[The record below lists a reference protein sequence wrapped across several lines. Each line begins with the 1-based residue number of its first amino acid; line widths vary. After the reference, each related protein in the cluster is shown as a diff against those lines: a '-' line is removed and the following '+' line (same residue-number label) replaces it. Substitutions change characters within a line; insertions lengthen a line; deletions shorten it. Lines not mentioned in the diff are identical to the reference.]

1 MKFYRPRWMDG
12 MVGSRI
18 YLHHDDILYSTVRYC
33 TVQYRHSTW
42 IAGEISGEGGLQD
55 FCLVGSHG
63 FARPPRYS
71 MIQYRTILLVV
82 QYIQHA

>member
-1 MKFYRPRWMDG
+1 MKFYRPREYTSTMIF
-12 MVGSRI
+12 STLQ
-18 YLHHDDILYSTVRYC
+18 YSTALYSS
-33 TVQYRHSTW
+33 TVQYRNSTW

-71 MIQYRTILLVV
+71 MIQYRTILP
-82 QYIQHA
+82 